1 MIDWTLTLL
10 LTVVASITLS
20 IFANLLTDPL
30 KNFLAKKSL
39 ISKKKR
45 IDKLS
50 EDVDYI
56 NFLANN
62 REELKL
68 YLFKD
73 IFYILKNLILIS
85 VFIVFGYYVETYASL
100 PYASTIFKII
110 ILGSTIPL
118 SYNAG
123 YCSGVIKKIRRVQFF
138 NDYKTKQE
146 DKISQLES
154 LITK

>member
-68 YLFKD
+68 SLFKD

-85 VFIVFGYYVETYASL
+85 VFIVFGFYVETYASL

-123 YCSGVIKKIRRVQFF
+123 YCSGVIKKIRSVQFF